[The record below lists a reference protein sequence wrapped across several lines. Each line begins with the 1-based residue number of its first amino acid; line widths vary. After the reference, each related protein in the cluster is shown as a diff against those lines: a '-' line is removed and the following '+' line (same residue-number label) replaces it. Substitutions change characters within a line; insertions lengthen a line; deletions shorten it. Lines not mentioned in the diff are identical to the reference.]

1 MQILPLFLA
10 EENPPEPVDILK
22 TKGPYSAFN
31 SAEVLYKV
39 RCEELT
45 LSWGQRASC
54 LSGFSI
60 TGLEDLQIHTSGNLN
75 QMGRGLLG
83 GFTFQPL
90 CCSYAVKCLC
100 WELF

>member
-22 TKGPYSAFN
+22 TKGPSFAFN

-39 RCEELT
+39 KCEELT
-45 LSWGQRASC
+45 LSWGQRASW

-60 TGLEDLQIHTSGNLN
+60 TGLEDAADSHLRQSQPDGERPF
-75 QMGRGLLG
+75 RGIYLPAFML
-83 GFTFQPL
+83 
-90 CCSYAVKCLC
+90 
-100 WELF
+100 